1 MSHNAPSSLTTF
13 CAAVSASLLTF
24 GTAAGQSCPAP
35 AEIIGDLDG
44 TMAHV
49 RYLADDR
56 LEGRAVGSAGAR
68 CAADYIAGH
77 FADMG
82 LEPAGTEGNYFQP
95 FPIRKGAEL
104 SGENA
109 LVVDG
114 RTLRLG
120 TDWSPLGYSG
130 SASVEGSLVFGGY
143 GLSSPG
149 NPADRDA
156 RLDIEGRIV
165 VLEWGDPDSPNGR
178 SLRSDPHF
186 KSTVSAGRDAAAAI
200 IMLPEGMALPDLTTE
215 DRNALG
221 MPALVVTAEHGRTL
235 REAAERGARAS
246 ITTNVSPVMVD
257 ANNVVGMLRGSNPA
271 LVDEYVI
278 IGAHYDHLG
287 MGGEGSLDP
296 DRRDVHN
303 GADDNA
309 SGTAAVIESARQ
321 LAAGPPPERSIVF
334 MAFTGEER
342 GLWGSEYFAAQPT
355 IDLGATVA
363 MMNLDMVG
371 RVTDDRVTIYG
382 FASAAE
388 WDAIVDEANASL
400 VRPLNIGKAPDAF
413 GPSDHT
419 SFAARDI
426 PVLHFFSNTHADY
439 HRPSDD
445 WQKVNVDG
453 MDRIT
458 LLTATIARRLAT
470 GETAAVTW
478 VEQEEEAPAHGGAS
492 TSGSSTSAYG
502 GVYLGSIPDMTPRE
516 YGLRLTGVREGS
528 PAEQGGLRA
537 GDVVVVFGGNEITD
551 IYSYTYALQD
561 KKPGDVVEIV
571 VERDGERV
579 TLEVTLG
586 ERN

>member
-13 CAAVSASLLTF
+13 CAAASASLLTF
-24 GTAAGQSCPAP
+24 GAAAGQSCPVP

-56 LEGRAVGSAGAR
+56 LEGRAVGSEGAR

-95 FPIRKGAEL
+95 FPIRKGSEF
-104 SGENA
+104 SGENR
-109 LVVDG
+109 LGVDG
-114 RTLRLG
+114 EALALG
-120 TDWSPLGYSG
+120 DDWVPLGYSG
-130 SASVEGSLVFGGY
+130 SATVEAPLVFGGY

-149 NPADRDA
+149 NPEDRYA
-156 RLDIEGRIV
+156 RMDIEGKIV

-186 KSTVSAGRDAAAAI
+186 KSTVAAGRDAAAAI
-200 IMLPEGMALPDLTTE
+200 IMLPEGMALPDLTSE

-221 MPALVVTAEHGRTL
+221 MPALVVTAEHAPAL
-235 REAAERGARAS
+235 RAAAERGATAVV
-246 ITTNVSPVMVD
+246 TTNVSPVMVD
-257 ANNVVGMLRGSNPA
+257 ANNVVGILRGSNAA
-271 LVDEYVI
+271 LADEYII

-309 SGTAAVIESARQ
+309 SGTAAVIEIARR
-321 LAAGPPPERSIVF
+321 LAAGPPPERSIVL

-355 IDLGATVA
+355 IDLGAAVA

-371 RVTDDRVTIYG
+371 RVADNRVTVYG
-382 FASAAE
+382 FASADE
-388 WDAIVDEANASL
+388 WDAIVDEANAAM
-400 VRPLNIGKAPDAF
+400 VEPLNIGKAPDAF

-419 SFAARDI
+419 SFAAREI
-426 PVLHFFSNTHADY
+426 PVLHFFSNTHVDY

-445 WQKVNVDG
+445 WEKINVDG
-453 MDRIT
+453 MERIAD
-458 LLTATIARRLAT
+458 LTTSIARALAT
-470 GETAAVTW
+470 GSDAMVTW
-478 VEQEEEAPAHGGAS
+478 VEQEEEAPPHGGAA
-492 TSGSSTSAYG
+492 TSGSTTSAYG

-528 PAEQGGLRA
+528 PAEMGGLRA
-537 GDVVVVFGGNEITD
+537 GDVVVVFAGNDITD

>member
-1 MSHNAPSSLTTF
+1 
-13 CAAVSASLLTF
+13 
-24 GTAAGQSCPAP
+24 
-35 AEIIGDLDG
+35 
-44 TMAHV
+44 MAHV

-56 LEGRAVGSAGAR
+56 LEGRAVGSVGAR

-104 SGENA
+104 SGNNR
-109 LVVDG
+109 LGVDG
-114 RTLRLG
+114 DGLTLG
-120 TDWSPLGYSG
+120 SDWTPLGYSG
-130 SASVEGSLVFGGY
+130 NASLEAQLVFGGH

-149 NPADRDA
+149 NPEDRFA
-156 RLDIEGRIV
+156 RMDIEGKIV
-165 VLEWGDPDSPNGR
+165 VLEWGDPDSPSGR

-186 KSTVSAGRDAAAAI
+186 KSTVAAGRDAAAAI
-200 IMLPEGMALPDLTTE
+200 IMLPEGMELPDLTTE

-221 MPALVVTAEHGRTL
+221 MPAMVVTARHAPAL
-235 REAAERGARAS
+235 RAAAERGATAVVN
-246 ITTNVSPVMVD
+246 TNVAPVMVD
-257 ANNVVGMLRGSNPA
+257 ANNVVGVLRGSNPS
-271 LVDEYVI
+271 LSEEYVI

-296 DRRDVHN
+296 DQRAVHN

-309 SGTAAVIESARQ
+309 SGTAAVIEIARRM
-321 LAAGPPPERSIVF
+321 ANGTRPERSILF
-334 MAFTGEER
+334 LAFTGEER

-355 IDLGATVA
+355 IDIGSAVA

-371 RVTDDRVTIYG
+371 RVVDDRVTVYG

-388 WDAIVDEANASL
+388 WDTIVDEANAALSA
-400 VRPLNIGKAPDAF
+400 PLTIGKAPDVF

-419 SFAARDI
+419 SFAAREI
-426 PVLHFFSNTHADY
+426 PVLHFFSNTHVDY

-445 WQKVNVDG
+445 WEKINVDG
-453 MDRIT
+453 MDRIAE
-458 LLTATIARRLAT
+458 LTASIASMLAT
-470 GETAAVTW
+470 GEDAVIAW
-478 VEQEEEAPAHGGAS
+478 VEQEDEAPPHGGAA
-492 TSGSSTSAYG
+492 TSGSTTSAYG

-516 YGLRLTGVREGS
+516 YGMRLTGVREGS
-528 PAEQGGLRA
+528 PADLGGLRG
-537 GDVVVVFGGNEITD
+537 GDVVVVFAGNDITD